1 MKKDK
6 ISIEDQKQ
14 LLNIDEEKYTLV
26 RIPRTNK
33 TVKVGWMKPDTL
45 KRVSRLVLES
55 GFGEEEEGFKPDLE
69 VVNKYSKFCSQYA
82 ALIMLNGIK
91 SYFFYNIFWRWL
103 YYIKGYDY
111 DQLMPII
118 LTAKKKVPSAGFLI
132 SIISARGMMVTNMTM
147 TKKEQELY
155 QSALTSE

>member
-1 MKKDK
+1 MKEK
-6 ISIEDQKQ
+6 ISIEDQKE
-14 LLNIDEEKYTLV
+14 LIAIDEQVQTTVK
-26 RIPRTNK
+26 IPRTDKSVN
-33 TVKVGWMKPDTL
+33 VGWMKPETL
-45 KRVSRLVLES
+45 KQISKLVLNS
-55 GFGEEEEGFKPDLE
+55 GFGEQDENFVPTLDTL
-69 VVNKYSKFCSQYA
+69 NKYSKFCSKYV
-82 ALIMLNGIK
+82 ALILLNGIK
-91 SYFFYNIFWRWL
+91 IHFIYWLKWRWL
-103 YYIKGYDY
+103 YYVKGYDY

>member
-1 MKKDK
+1 MKEK
-6 ISIEDQKQ
+6 ITIEDQKK
-14 LLNIDEEKYTLV
+14 LISIDEQKYTSV
-26 RIPRTNK
+26 KIPRTDVSVN
-33 TVKVGWMKPDTL
+33 VGWMKPDTL
-45 KRVSRLVLES
+45 KQITKLVLNS
-55 GFGEEEEGFKPDLE
+55 GFSEQDEDFKPDINII
-69 VVNKYSKFCSQYA
+69 NKYSKFCSKYV

-91 SYFFYNIFWRWL
+91 IPLFYWAKWRWL

-118 LTAKKKVPSAGFLI
+118 LESKKKVPSAGFWI
-132 SIISARGMMVTNMTM
+132 SIISAKQMMVTNMTM